1 MSCVNK
7 EQLQELEDIDL
18 AFFFFLLFPNVYF
31 IKLVQPFEKDFP

>member
-18 AFFFFLLFPNVYF
+18 AFFFFYYF
-31 IKLVQPFEKDFP
+31 QTSISLS

>member
-18 AFFFFLLFPNVYF
+18 AFLLLLFPNVYF

>member
-18 AFFFFLLFPNVYF
+18 AFFFFFIISKRLFH
-31 IKLVQPFEKDFP
+31 

>member
-18 AFFFFLLFPNVYF
+18 AFFFIIISKRLFH
-31 IKLVQPFEKDFP
+31 